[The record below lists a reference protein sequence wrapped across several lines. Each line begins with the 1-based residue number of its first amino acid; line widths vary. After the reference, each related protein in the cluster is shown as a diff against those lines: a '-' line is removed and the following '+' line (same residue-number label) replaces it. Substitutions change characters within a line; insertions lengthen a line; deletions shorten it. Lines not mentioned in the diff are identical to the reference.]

1 MRVMKMPAWFC
12 LYSFAVLSERRGDV
26 LLSESLYRMAILAA
40 YKDGAFF
47 ELTLGGNVPELS
59 CN

>member
-1 MRVMKMPAWFC
+1 MPAWFC